1 MSTQLRTE
9 VRQAVADVFGLD
21 TASVSDASSPENVPA
36 WDSIGHLN
44 LILAVEQQFGV
55 SLDPNDIPKLTSVA
69 ALADAVAAARG

>member
-44 LILAVEQQFGV
+44 LDVYKRQTYDWIYGEYL
-55 SLDPNDIPKLTSVA
+55 KKH
-69 ALADAVAAARG
+69 ALAPS